1 MATRRTIRLPTP
13 DMWAVALAIVF
24 LAALALRLYGIDWD
38 DGADLHPDELFVAK
52 IVLIDRIQ
60 FAWPPDLDALLDPAR
75 SGLNPR
81 SADPT
86 TGQFREFAYGALP
99 LWVTDAVAWALS
111 RLTGI
116 DWNAMDRAY
125 FVGRAISAIL
135 SALTILPIA
144 ALGTSLAGR
153 PVGLLAALF
162 AALAPMSIQL
172 AHFFTT
178 DSWLTFFV
186 ALCLLACV
194 AAARDGR
201 AVRFAAAGAA
211 FGLAMATKG
220 SVFALA
226 LPIAMAL
233 VVDTVRRVNQ
243 RDAASRSAFI
253 NALAAGISA
262 AVAFFAFEPYALLR
276 PDVYL
281 QSLRTQ
287 ADIVSGVFD
296 VPFTRVYAG
305 TLPLAYQLEQFL
317 RCGYGP
323 AAGLLS
329 IVGIALLLRL
339 AVRTRSATAIIL
351 SSWLAVY
358 GGVLL
363 LADVKFLRYLEP
375 LAPVF
380 AVGAALALYRLSTFV
395 RLAWP
400 RVPHVVVPLIALTMT
415 VAWTGA
421 FLSIY
426 AHENPRLAAS
436 RWIFATIPPGSR
448 LTAEYW
454 DDALPRT
461 LGYALSPF
469 SFGFGTITLDLYRDL
484 PPAEAS
490 DAIYADISRADYIVQ
505 SSQRVESATRAA
517 PWRYPVQGRYFSQLA
532 QGALGFQNVARFQR
546 SPAVGNVAI
555 DDREADESFINYD
568 HPRVTIY
575 EHTSP
580 LSRIDY
586 DAVMSWAMQ
595 RPWTPAREPERPS
608 LLLDGPVGENP
619 SVNDARWSAA
629 FTSATPPA
637 VAVWVVLLVVL
648 LAVGLPIARL
658 LFPMFPDRGWGL
670 ARIFAL
676 AVTAY
681 PIWLG
686 ASLHLFRF
694 RALWVLLAILA
705 AGVISWLFRL
715 RTGNQFEQSGRLSL
729 LLPLPTY
736 RLTDSP
742 THRLRILHPEAAF
755 WLVFLIFLTFRLI
768 NPDSWHPFWGGE
780 KPMEFA
786 QINAIARSAYFP
798 PYDPW
803 YSDGYINYYY
813 YGFYLV
819 AFLLK
824 ATGIPAEL
832 GFNLALPTM
841 MGLIASGGF
850 SVAAAL
856 ARGLTRSSRIA
867 VIGGWSGVLI
877 LCLLGNL
884 SALLRLLEGIP
895 ARFDPFLFWTWG
907 GSRAIDDVI
916 TEFPYFTGL
925 YADLH
930 AHVVA
935 LPLTVATIA
944 ICLAIAVTRLPDTP
958 RFPTVARLTAL
969 ALLLGT
975 LSATNAWDVPVY
987 AVLGLASILMMASTI
1002 TPFTRR
1008 LATLAAASVLTLG
1021 GAWLLFLPFQ
1031 LHFVPLFSQ
1040 IALVRDPT
1048 HLTQFLSH
1056 FGGLIVITAF
1066 GLVVLFLSAP
1076 RSGTIAAPSYSQSPI
1091 DPATSPPSS
1100 VFRGR
1105 SPESGTPHGNLAPVG
1120 ATPASPALPATTG
1133 GLKHFVSAYS
1143 AVPTLAITIL
1153 TAILIGRAPLA
1164 HTVGALLLTATL
1176 GGPPLAA
1183 AWMLATSTPSPSPI
1197 THHPSPNWSTRLVTL
1212 VIPIS
1217 AVIAVATVL
1226 AGHAVF
1232 GLLFALGSAAAVGWL
1247 CLARRSHRFVCL
1259 LAAAAFFTAAGT
1271 EIIVVA
1277 DDLLGTAAYR
1287 MNTVF
1292 KFYNQIWVLLSLVS
1306 AALFALMIHES
1317 RVGIQDSEARTS
1329 RADGHTSPSPLPP
1342 FPPLVPSRTVW
1353 SRLGSALTLLVF
1365 LAALTYPVLATG
1377 PRLAQRFTPGPPIGT
1392 LNAFVWMET
1401 GRVPVLGS
1409 SAYDD
1414 IAYAGDADAIAWFFA
1429 NVSGSPVIAEASI
1442 GPYRCNGSRISSA
1455 TGLPTIIG
1463 WERHEQQQRYPDTLP
1478 ARVADVRTLYTSPDI
1493 AEKASILRRY
1503 NVAYVVVGDLERVYP
1518 VNDNDCTPSGS
1529 QAGIEAFDA
1538 MVGTTIEVAHA
1549 SRGTTI
1555 YRVLPVSPV

>member
-1 MATRRTIRLPTP
+1 MMATRRRIRLPAP
-13 DMWAVALAIVF
+13 DVWSVALAIVF

-52 IVLIDRIQ
+52 IVLIDRIH
-60 FAWPPDLDALLDPAR
+60 FAWPPDLDSLLNPAR

-81 SADPT
+81 SVDPAS
-86 TGQFREFAYGALP
+86 GQFREFAYGALP
-99 LWVTDAVAWALS
+99 LWVTDAAAWALS
-111 RLTGI
+111 RLTGVE
-116 DWNAMDRAY
+116 WNAMDRAY
-125 FVGRAISAIL
+125 LVGRAISAGL
-135 SALTILPIA
+135 SALTIVPIA

-153 PVGLLAALF
+153 PVGLIAALF
-162 AALAPMSIQL
+162 AALSPMSIQL

-194 AAARDGR
+194 TAAGDGR
-201 AVRFAAAGAA
+201 TVKFAAAGAA

-220 SVFALA
+220 SVFTLA
-226 LPIAMAL
+226 LPIAIAL
-233 VVDTVRRVNQ
+233 AIDATRRLDL
-243 RDAASRSAFI
+243 RDAASTLRSVFS
-253 NALAAGISA
+253 NAIAAGISA
-262 AVAFFAFEPYALLR
+262 AVAFFAFEPYAFLR
-276 PDVYL
+276 PDIYL

-305 TLPLAYQLEQFL
+305 TVPLAYQLEQFL
-317 RCGYGP
+317 RWGYGP
-323 AAGLLS
+323 AAGLLA
-329 IVGIALLLRL
+329 IVGIALLVRL
-339 AVRTRSATAIIL
+339 AIRARATTAIIL
-351 SSWLAVY
+351 GSWLAVY
-358 GGVLL
+358 GSVLL

-380 AVGAALALYRLSTFV
+380 AVGAALALYRLSSV
-395 RLAWP
+395 ARLVWP
-400 RVPHVVVPLIALTMT
+400 RLPRLLVPLVALTL
-415 VAWTGA
+415 VSAWTGA

-426 AHENPRLAAS
+426 AHENPRLSAS
-436 RWIFATIPPGSR
+436 HWIYATIPPGSQ

-484 PPAEAS
+484 PPAAAR
-490 DAIYADISRADYIVQ
+490 DAIYANISRADYIIQ
-505 SSQRVESATRAA
+505 SSQRVESAMRAA
-517 PWRYPVQGRYFSQLA
+517 PWRYPIQGRYFSQLA
-532 QGALGFQNVARFQR
+532 AGSLGFHGASEFQR
-546 SPAVGNVAI
+546 SPAIGNVAI

-575 EHTSP
+575 QRRAP
-580 LSRIDY
+580 LSRVDY
-586 DAVMSWAMQ
+586 DAIMSWAMQ
-595 RPWTPAREPERPS
+595 RPWHPARAPERPT

-619 SVNDARWSAA
+619 SVADARWSAA
-629 FTSATPPA
+629 FTSSTPATI
-637 VAVWVVLLVVL
+637 VVWVILLLALLV
-648 LAVGLPIARL
+648 VGLPIARL
-658 LFPMFPDRGWGL
+658 LFPMFPDHGWGL
-670 ARIFAL
+670 ARIVAL

-681 PIWLG
+681 PVWLG
-686 ASLHLFRF
+686 ASLQLFRF
-694 RALWVLLAILA
+694 RAVWVILALLAVA
-705 AGVISWLFRL
+705 APGWLFRL
-715 RTGNQFEQSGRLSL
+715 RSGERVGQPRRITSL
-729 LLPLPTY
+729 FHFLTH

-742 THRLRILHPEAAF
+742 TSRLRPLHPEAAF
-755 WLVFLIFLTFRLI
+755 WLVFLIFLAFRLI
-768 NPDSWHPFWGGE
+768 NPDSWQPFWGGE

-824 ATGIPAEL
+824 ATGIPAEF

-841 MGLIASGGF
+841 MGLLASGSF

-856 ARGLTRSSRIA
+856 ARGLTRSSRLA
-867 VIGGWSGVLI
+867 VVGGWSGVLI

-884 SALLRLLEGIP
+884 SALYRIIEGLP
-895 ARFDPFLFWTWG
+895 ARFDPFLLWTWS
-907 GSRAIDDVI
+907 GSRAIDNVI

-944 ICLAIAVTRLPDTP
+944 ICLAIATTRLPERSLLP
-958 RFPTVARLTAL
+958 IVARLAAL

-987 AVLGLASILMMASTI
+987 AMLGIASIFMATSSLK
-1002 TPFTRR
+1002 PLARR
-1008 LATLAAASVLTLG
+1008 LMALAAGSLLTLG
-1021 GAWLLFLPFQ
+1021 GAWLLYLPFQ

-1048 HLTQFLSH
+1048 NLVQFLSH
-1056 FGGLIVITAF
+1056 LGGLVVITAL
-1066 GLVVLFLSAP
+1066 GLGVLMVSASRSGRAAALASPPAP
-1076 RSGTIAAPSYSQSPI
+1076 RDPAAAPTQWTTRFVALLIPI
-1091 DPATSPPSS
+1091 AT
-1100 VFRGR
+1100 
-1105 SPESGTPHGNLAPVG
+1105 LI
-1120 ATPASPALPATTG
+1120 ATAG
-1133 GLKHFVSAYS
+1133 V
-1143 AVPTLAITIL
+1143 L
-1153 TAILIGRAPLA
+1153 TGRA
-1164 HTVGALLLTATL
+1164 
-1176 GGPPLAA
+1176 
-1183 AWMLATSTPSPSPI
+1183 
-1197 THHPSPNWSTRLVTL
+1197 
-1212 VIPIS
+1212 
-1217 AVIAVATVL
+1217 
-1226 AGHAVF
+1226 VF
-1232 GLLFALGSAAAVGWL
+1232 ALLFALGSASAVGWL
-1247 CLARRSHRFVCL
+1247 CLDRRSHRFVCL
-1259 LAAAAFFTAAGT
+1259 LAAAALFTAAGT

-1277 DDLLGTAAYR
+1277 DDLIGTAAYR

-1292 KFYNQIWVLLSLVS
+1292 KFYNQVWVLLSLVS
-1306 AALFALMIHES
+1306 AALFALMIYEGGW
-1317 RVGIQDSEARTS
+1317 VARWQRGRENVVPAAPPPRDPTS
-1329 RADGHTSPSPLPP
+1329 LA
-1342 FPPLVPSRTVW
+1342 
-1353 SRLGSALTLLVF
+1353 RLGAALTLLIL
-1365 LAALTYPVLATG
+1365 LAALTYPVLATA
-1377 PRLAQRFTPGPPIGT
+1377 PRLEQRFTPGTPLGT
-1392 LNAFVWMET
+1392 LDAFAWMET
-1401 GRVPVLGS
+1401 GKVPVVGN
-1409 SAYDD
+1409 SAYDE

-1478 ARVADVRTLYTSPDI
+1478 ARVADVRTLYTSPDPD
-1493 AEKASILRRY
+1493 EKAAILRKY
-1503 NVAYVVVGDLERVYP
+1503 NVEYVVVGDLERVYP

-1538 MVGTTIEVAHA
+1538 MVRTTLEVAHA

-1555 YRVLPVSPV
+1555 YRVLPVRPV